1 MVVKEDIL
9 SGRFDVE
16 YNLYEK
22 WRRSQNLYKSV
33 CCQTEENIS
42 GRLDVVCFGAQ
53 TNLYEKWRRSQN
65 LYKSVCCQME
75 ENRDLD
81 ENDENEQK

>member
-1 MVVKEDIL
+1 MAITEDIL

-16 YNLYEK
+16 YNLYER
-22 WRRSQNLYKSV
+22 WRRSQNWYKSV

-42 GRLDVVCFGAQ
+42 GRLAVVYFDAQ
-53 TNLYEKWRRSQN
+53 TNLYKKWRRSQN
-65 LYKSVCCQME
+65 MYKSVCYQME